1 MPANDDTPRAM
12 DVLHPAQAAQPTTS
26 RPVIVSNRPMI
37 AEDPMIARA
46 VDALD
51 TEPPAGAAPVRE
63 QAPLVDSAVRHEKTI
78 ASPQVDDK
86 IPAPE
91 GIQPDT
97 PVVSA
102 PLASDDESPVKTVSP
117 PEEMSITSGTSE
129 TGMLD
134 THVVGSEA
142 KRDSKEAPKATPA
155 DGIVAIDGEEA
166 VELSVDDAE
175 EKRRLELESM
185 ITEGRYAV
193 PIGQMAKRRRTIVT
207 VIALSILLLVLL
219 NFALD
224 AGLFDLP
231 FVPHTSFFG

>member
-1 MPANDDTPRAM
+1 MPTNDDTPRAM

-37 AEDPMIARA
+37 AEDPMIARS

-51 TEPPAGAAPVRE
+51 TEPPAGAAPVHE
-63 QAPLVDSAVRHEKTI
+63 QPPLVDSATRHEKTI
-78 ASPQVDDK
+78 ASPQVSDK
-86 IPAPE
+86 TPAPE
-91 GIQPDT
+91 SIRSDIPAAST
-97 PVVSA
+97 

-117 PEEMSITSGTSE
+117 PEEMSITSGNSE
-129 TGMLD
+129 TGVLD
-134 THVVGSEA
+134 ARVVGSEA
-142 KRDSKEAPKATPA
+142 KRDNKEAPKATPA

-166 VELSVDDAE
+166 VELSVNDAE

-185 ITEGRYAV
+185 IIEGRYAV
-193 PIGQMAKRRRTIVT
+193 PIGQVAKRRRTAVMIV
-207 VIALSILLLVLL
+207 ALSMLLLVLL

-231 FVPHTSFFG
+231 LIPHTSFFG